1 LLWPLGR
8 ESVLFAERRASAAVG
23 SCSRRKL
30 ERVCVLVDWFVVVA
44 EEDGTVERRGV
55 RWTWGV
61 TNVGM
66 RR

>member
-1 LLWPLGR
+1 M
-8 ESVLFAERRASAAVG
+8 FAERRASAAVG